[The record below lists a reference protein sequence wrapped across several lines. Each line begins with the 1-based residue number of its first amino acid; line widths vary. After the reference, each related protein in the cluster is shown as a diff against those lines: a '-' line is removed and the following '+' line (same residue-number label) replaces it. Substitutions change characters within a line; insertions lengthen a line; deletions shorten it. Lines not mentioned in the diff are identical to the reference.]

1 MVAPG
6 TVPDR
11 WRRAD
16 QRRKQHEA
24 AVVQRAAL
32 SSEPFVRLAGRRRLA
47 FQPFGVALVF
57 MATAVLVVAVVL
69 AVA

>member
-1 MVAPG
+1 MVSPG

-24 AVVQRAAL
+24 AVAERAAI

-47 FQPFGVALVF
+47 FQPFALVI
-57 MATAVLVVAVVL
+57 MATVVAVILGVVFL
-69 AVA
+69 